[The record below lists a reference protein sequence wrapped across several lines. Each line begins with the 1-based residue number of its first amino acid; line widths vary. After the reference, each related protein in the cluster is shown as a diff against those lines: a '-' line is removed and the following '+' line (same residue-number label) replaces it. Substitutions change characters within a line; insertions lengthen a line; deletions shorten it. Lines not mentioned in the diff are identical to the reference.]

1 MLVKYSMGFPVPTV
15 ILLAGCTILMKQLY
29 CAAASC
35 PPPNFPEGGKYLPE
49 ITEYEVGMQIQYF
62 CNLGWVMFYERNIWI
77 PSKKVVTCRSNGEW
91 SERSPVCDIPTRLTN
106 LVSSSEAEKRELILV
121 DRDMNTCFGPQNGTE
136 EILQYSLD
144 GELTPYAALICF
156 TKGRGR
162 LKIIFSP
169 TENFTHDTST
179 ANATCTFFH
188 TGDYQFKTKNI
199 TVEVSSEMNSSF
211 SLCEMLAFAKDD
223 KWCMHPLQ
231 TTSVPNGQL
240 EVSRIKAVLHCK
252 EGFREKEDREV
263 YATCENNT
271 WSYLSLECVACPPPD
286 FPEGGRYEPER
297 AEYEVGQKIAYS
309 CTNNGLF
316 FVDGNIQI
324 RQNLESACEL
334 NGKWSQVTPF
344 CDPPTKLNNPIAAVV
359 RGVIDYDVIDGDIN
373 TCYYINETKMIM
385 AFSLDSKKLVYFG
398 KFCFRNGRA
407 TVTINM
413 YGYKQY
419 RYNLESDDSDKT
431 TCKSLF
437 FSDKTDFIVV
447 EISSVPSSI
456 RLCEFTIYTLD
467 EKWCEVPPDTVP
479 NGQLEVDRSKAVLH
493 CNKGFREKEGR
504 AVYATCE
511 NKTWSYLSLQCT
523 DTEDTPQKDY
533 NTSGIVAGILIGL
546 MILVLF
552 GVMIFLIRTKK
563 IRGICALYKLNSRN
577 SNSTLPVGCNSTGLS
592 RPENTSV

>member
-1 MLVKYSMGFPVPTV
+1 
-15 ILLAGCTILMKQLY
+15 
-29 CAAASC
+29 
-35 PPPNFPEGGKYLPE
+35 
-49 ITEYEVGMQIQYF
+49 MQIQYF

-179 ANATCTFFH
+179 
-188 TGDYQFKTKNI
+188 
-199 TVEVSSEMNSSF
+199 
-211 SLCEMLAFAKDD
+211 D

-271 WSYLSLECVACPPPD
+271 WSYLSLECVEDKPQMDHKTLACPPPD

-419 RYNLESDDSDKT
+419 RYNLES
-431 TCKSLF
+431 
-437 FSDKTDFIVV
+437 
-447 EISSVPSSI
+447 
-456 RLCEFTIYTLD
+456 